1 MQRRE
6 LFQRRMWMQRG
17 ELGADMNGLL
27 NRAVSVQDAILVGF
41 WVGRFKK
48 INVMKKL
55 LNIIGVAVSLS
66 LAAAC
71 TSDSG
76 SSIFDDVDPDS
87 GVVAPG
93 SGSGS
98 GSGSSSTSFKSGGSS
113 SPTSVVASNATL
125 SSFDIA
131 LNTSSLSET
140 ETVPADDEDYIEN
153 SEFSST
159 ISIVYSGS
167 SATVSGSVDGVEV
180 TVDGADVLVNSSAKK
195 VEYALSG
202 TSSDGRFKL
211 YSEKKFKLS
220 LNSLNLTNNDGAPV
234 NIQSGKRA
242 FVVLSGTNTL
252 KDGSSYNTADGEDEK
267 GCLFSEGEL
276 LFSGSGTLNVTG
288 NYKHGIVS
296 DDYILFRPGNVINVT
311 ASNGHGL
318 KANDAVTIAGGVL
331 NVSVSG
337 TAKKGISC
345 DSIVVVKGGRT
356 TILTSGGGEWDD
368 EDSDVT
374 ASAGIKADYNF
385 EMSGG
390 ELYVKSTGA
399 GGKGISS
406 DIDINISGGTLKVIT
421 TGKQYVYGSYDAKA
435 KGIKADGNLNISGGE
450 VWVRATGGE
459 GSEGIESKNVM
470 TISGGNV
477 LVYTYD
483 DALNAKSALNITGG
497 NVYAYA
503 TNNDAIDSNGNLT
516 ISGGNVIAS
525 GSTSPEDGFDCD
537 QSTFTINGGVL
548 VGMGGGTSTPSTSSS
563 QASLIY
569 GGVSVNQN
577 TYIAITSS
585 SGANIFSVKVPR
597 SYSGGTFLIS
607 APGMTK
613 GSSVTLKSGVTIK
626 GGSDFCGLNS
636 TGTVSDGSDVATI
649 TLSSTVNTQNYNGG
663 MGGGVPG
670 GGPGGGG
677 FRP

>member
-1 MQRRE
+1 
-6 LFQRRMWMQRG
+6 
-17 ELGADMNGLL
+17 
-27 NRAVSVQDAILVGF
+27 
-41 WVGRFKK
+41 
-48 INVMKKL
+48 MKKFV
-55 LNIIGVAVSLS
+55 NIILLAVSLVT
-66 LAAAC
+66 AAAC
-71 TSDSG
+71 SSDSG
-76 SSIFDDVDPDS
+76 SAFLDDPS
-87 GVVAPG
+87 SPSAGTG

-98 GSGSSSTSFKSGGSS
+98 GSGSSAFASGGSS
-113 SPTSVVASNATL
+113 SPATVVASNATL
-125 SSFDIA
+125 ATFDIA
-131 LNTSSLSET
+131 VNTSSLTET
-140 ETVPADDEDYIEN
+140 ETVPSDDEDYIEN
-153 SEFSST
+153 SEFSNT
-159 ISIVYSGS
+159 VSIVYSGS

-195 VEYALSG
+195 VEYVLSG

-220 LNSLNLTNNDGAPV
+220 LNSLSLTNNDGAPI

-242 FVVLSGTNTL
+242 FVVLSGTSTL
-252 KDGSSYNTADGEDEK
+252 KDGSSYNTTEGEDEK

-296 DDYILFRPGNVINVT
+296 DDYILLRPGNVINVT

-331 NVSVSG
+331 NVLVSG

-374 ASAGIKADYNF
+374 ASAGIKADNNF

-390 ELYVKSTGA
+390 ELYIKSSGA

-406 DIDINISGGTLKVIT
+406 DIDVNISGGTLKVIT
-421 TGKQYVYGSYDAKA
+421 TGKQYTYGSYDSKA

-450 VWVRATGGE
+450 VWVRTTGGE
-459 GSEGIESKNVM
+459 GSEGIESKAVM

-477 LVYTYD
+477 LVHTYD
-483 DALNAKSALNITGG
+483 DALNAKSSLNITGG

-503 TNNDAIDSNGNLT
+503 TNNDAIDSNGPLN

-525 GSTSPEDGFDCD
+525 GTTSPEDGFDCD
-537 QSTFTINGGVL
+537 QNTFNITGGVL
-548 VGMGGGTSTPSTSSS
+548 IGMGGGTSTPSSTST

-569 GGVSVNQN
+569 GQANISQN
-577 TYIAITSS
+577 TYIAIVNA
-585 SGANIFSVKVPR
+585 SGANLLSVKVPR
-597 SYSGGTFLIS
+597 SYTGGTLLIS
-607 APGMTK
+607 APGMAK
-613 GSSVTLKSGVTIK
+613 GSAVTLKSGVTVK
-626 GGSDFCGLNS
+626 GGADFCGLNS
-636 TGTVSDGSDVATI
+636 SGTVSGGSDIATV
-649 TLSSTVNTQNYNGG
+649 TLSSIVTTQNYNGG
-663 MGGGVPG
+663 MGGGPG
-670 GGPGGGG
+670 GMPPGG
-677 FRP
+677 RP

>member
-1 MQRRE
+1 MSNRTAGGYRVHRSGAG
-6 LFQRRMWMQRG
+6 LFIRNTTMKRFVYLMW
-17 ELGADMNGLL
+17 
-27 NRAVSVQDAILVGF
+27 
-41 WVGRFKK
+41 
-48 INVMKKL
+48 
-55 LNIIGVAVSLS
+55 VAVSLS
-66 LAAAC
+66 LAVAC
-71 TSDSG
+71 SSESG
-76 SSIFDDVDPDS
+76 NGLFDEPDS
-87 GVVAPG
+87 STGVVPG
-93 SGSGS
+93 GS
-98 GSGSSSTSFKSGGSS
+98 GSGSSTSSFKSGGSS
-113 SPTSVVASNATL
+113 TPTTVVMSNATL
-125 SSFDIA
+125 STFDIA

-153 SEFSST
+153 SEFSNVVE
-159 ISIVYSGS
+159 IFYSGS
-167 SATVSGSVDGVEV
+167 SATVTGSVSGVDV
-180 TVDGADVLVNSSAKK
+180 SVSGADVTVNSTAKK
-195 VEYALSG
+195 VEYKLSG
-202 TSSDGRFKL
+202 ASSDGRFKL

-220 LNSLNLTNNDGAPV
+220 LNSLSLTNNDGAPI

-252 KDGSSYNTADGEDEK
+252 KDGSSYNTTDGEDEK

-276 LFSGSGTLNVTG
+276 LFSGNGTLNVTG

-296 DDYILFRPGNVINVT
+296 DDYILLRPGNIINVT
-311 ASNGHGL
+311 TSKGHGL

-356 TILTSGGGEWDD
+356 TILTSGGGEWDS
-368 EDSDVT
+368 EESDVT
-374 ASAGIKADYNF
+374 ASAGIKADDNF

-390 ELYVKSTGA
+390 ELYIKSTGA

-406 DIDINISGGTLKVIT
+406 DIDVNISGGTVKIIT

-435 KGIKADGNLNISGGE
+435 KGIKADGNLTISGGD

-459 GSEGIESKNVM
+459 GSEGIESKKVM

-497 NVYAYA
+497 NLYAYA
-503 TNNDAIDSNGNLT
+503 TNNDAIDSNGTLT

-525 GSTSPEDGFDCD
+525 GTTAPEDGFDCD
-537 QSTFTINGGVL
+537 QNTFNITGGVL
-548 VGMGGGTSTPSTSSS
+548 IGMGGGTSTPSSTST
-563 QASLIY
+563 QASLIF
-569 GGVSVNQN
+569 GQATITQN
-577 TYIAITSS
+577 TYIAMTNA
-585 SGANIFSVKVPR
+585 SGKNLLSVKVPR
-597 SYSGGTFLIS
+597 SYTNGTLLIS

-613 GSSVTLKSGVTIK
+613 GNSVTVKSGVTVK
-626 GGSDFCGLNS
+626 GGTDFCGLNS

-649 TLSSTVNTQNYNGG
+649 SLSSMVTSHNYSGG
-663 MGGGVPG
+663 MGGGPGVPPGG
-670 GGPGGGG
+670 GGPG
-677 FRP
+677 RP